1 MTNIFVRII
10 GEFKDKE
17 FKRANKATSQLD
29 KNFKNLRRS
38 AVRAF
43 VAVAGISA
51 LKRSVKAFAEEDAAV
66 QKLSKSLDNLGLR
79 FESGGIDQYL
89 ENLEKVTAVT
99 KDQLYPAFQQLANTT
114 LSVTKSQELLNAALD
129 ISAGTGKDLGVT
141 VTALSRAFNGN
152 YTSLGKLQTS
162 YTTAQL
168 QAMGFEQTITTLSDQ
183 FSGAAATAADTYEGK
198 ILKLNIAMGDA
209 AEAIGEGVVDA
220 LEALG
225 GGNYDRGLELLANA
239 GEKIGDAFRSAAKAI
254 AVTKFVLTGGL
265 FKSRQEIEAFA
276 LSINSAFAPP
286 DAAKQRTYMRE
297 RAKYLAMERKE
308 TAKIAKD
315 RKAASAA
322 LKTDAQNQKII
333 AEAQKRFDMER
344 IQIEAALQGKIN
356 DVEEYRLKLQR
367 AILNENVD
375 NVIKYTGLL
384 QQAEAQ
390 AAELAD
396 LLARLPEMAEN
407 PFTDWPA
414 TIARIQYL
422 LKELDWQIPIDV
434 LFAEKGLKLDQDKM
448 TVTKLERM
456 DVQANNVYINGNLN
470 NSFTPG
476 GGGGGGGGTDSNIRK
491 TPWGDY
497 DIRNPNASWGVATM
511 AFKDALETEFDAS
524 LAEAESIL
532 ALADISETMAE
543 LDNIF
548 ASLPL
553 TPGGYGVGDIRMRD
567 PEVVVN
573 VAGSVIAEA
582 DLAQS
587 IADKLYEIQ
596 NNGQSLIH
604 FRTRL

>member
-29 KNFKNLRRS
+29 KNFKNLRRN

-79 FESGGIDQYL
+79 FESGGIDEYL
-89 ENLEKVTAVT
+89 ENLEKATAVT

-129 ISAGTGKDLGVT
+129 ISAGTGKDLQVT

-168 QAMGFEQTITTLSDQ
+168 QAMGFEQTISTLSNQ
-183 FSGAAATAADTYEGK
+183 FSGAAAASAATYEGK
-198 ILKLNIAMGDA
+198 IARLNVALGDA
-209 AEAIGEGVVDA
+209 QENIGKGIVDA
-220 LEALG
+220 LETLG
-225 GGNYDRGLELLANA
+225 GGNYDQGLELIAAA
-239 GEKIGDAFRSAAKAI
+239 GEKIGDAFRFAASGVAYFKRFW
-254 AVTKFVLTGGL
+254 KQGL
-265 FKSRQEIEAFA
+265 FATKDQLAEFRRDMSTMFTED
-276 LSINSAFAPP
+276 P
-286 DAAKQRTYMRE
+286 AKQRTLMRE
-297 RAKYLAMERKE
+297 RAKYLATERKE
-308 TAKIAKD
+308 TEKI
-315 RKAASAA
+315 RRERERA
-322 LKTDAQNQKII
+322 LKLLEKEKNKKKII
-333 AEAQKRFDMER
+333 SEAEKKLEMER

-356 DVEEYRLKLQR
+356 DVEEYRLRLQR
-367 AILNENVD
+367 AILDENVS

-384 QQAEAQ
+384 NEAEAQ

-396 LLARLPEMAEN
+396 LLEKLPEMAEN

-434 LFAEKGLKLDQDKM
+434 LFAEKGLRLDQDKM
-448 TVTKLERM
+448 TVTKLESM
-456 DVQANNVYINGNLN
+456 NVNANNVYINGNLN
-470 NSFTPG
+470 NAFG
-476 GGGGGGGGTDSNIRK
+476 GGGGGGSNIRK

-497 DIRNPNASWGVATM
+497 DITDPNASLEIAT
-511 AFKDALETEFDAS
+511 KALEEGLTHEFDA
-524 LAEAESIL
+524 LVAESESIL

-548 ASLPL
+548 ANLPL
-553 TPGGYGVGDIRMRD
+553 TPGGYGVGDIRMRN

>member
-17 FKRANKATSQLD
+17 FKRADKYTTKLD
-29 KNFKNLRRS
+29 KNFNNLRRS
-38 AVRAF
+38 ATRAF

-51 LKRSVKAFAEEDAAV
+51 LKRSVKAFAQEDAAV

-79 FESGGIDQYL
+79 FESGGVDAYL
-89 ENLEKVTAVT
+89 ESLEKATAVT
-99 KDQLYPAFQQLANTT
+99 KEQLYPAFQQLANTT

-129 ISAGTGKDLGVT
+129 ISAGTGKSLDSVITG
-141 VTALSRAFNGN
+141 LSRAFNGN
-152 YTSLGKLQTS
+152 FASLGKLQTS
-162 YTTAQL
+162 YTSAQL
-168 QAMGFEQTITTLSDQ
+168 EAMGFEATITTLSNQ
-183 FSGAAATAADTYEGK
+183 FSGAAATAAGTYEGK
-198 ILKLNIAMGDA
+198 IQKLNIAMGDA

-220 LEALG
+220 LSALG

-265 FKSRQEIEAFA
+265 FKSKKEIEAFA

-297 RAKYLAMERKE
+297 RSKYLALERKE

-315 RKAASAA
+315 RKAASDA
-322 LKTDAQNQKII
+322 LKKDAANQRII
-333 AEAQKRFDMER
+333 AEAQKTFDMER
-344 IQIEAALQGKIN
+344 IQIEAALKGKIN

-375 NVIKYTGLL
+375 NVIKYSGLL
-384 QQAEAQ
+384 REAEAQ

-396 LLARLPEMAEN
+396 LLAKLPEMAEN

-448 TVTKLERM
+448 TVTKLDSM
-456 DVQANNVYINGNLN
+456 NVNANNVYINGNLN
-470 NSFTPG
+470 NAFTPA
-476 GGGGGGGGTDSNIRK
+476 GTNPSTTVNNGKLPWSGIDMS
-491 TPWGDY
+491 TPEGAALGSAIAEAD
-497 DIRNPNASWGVATM
+497 AAAAEAEAT
-511 AFKDALETEFDAS
+511 
-524 LAEAESIL
+524 LAEADAAL
-532 ALADISETMAE
+532 ALLDFQQTMMDF
-543 LDNIF
+543 DNF
-548 ASLPL
+548 FKNLPL
-553 TPGGYGVGDIRMRD
+553 TPGGYGVGDIRMRE

-596 NNGQSLIH
+596 SNGQSLIH